1 MSLYRF
7 EHQVVVAELSDSAF
21 SVACQMRDSGV
32 GSVVVVRDKRPIG
45 IITDRDLC
53 IRVIAEGRHPEKT
66 LVSEV
71 VTYDATTLPR
81 SAGIDTAVRTMR
93 EKGVR
98 RLPIVNEEGLLTG
111 IVTADDLFVL
121 LSSELADLGEV
132 VDNNVD
138 SVESR

>member
-7 EHQVVVAELSDSAF
+7 EHQVVVAELSDNAF
-21 SVACQMRDSGV
+21 TVARRMRDAGV
-32 GSVVVVRDKRPIG
+32 GSVVIVRDQRPIG
-45 IITDRDLC
+45 IVTDRDLC
-53 IRVIAEGRHPEKT
+53 IRVIAEGKHPETT

-71 VTYDATTLPR
+71 VTYDATTLTR

-121 LSSELADLGEV
+121 LTSELADLGELL
-132 VDNNVD
+132 DNNVD